1 MCDQQC
7 EIDEL
12 RRKMAV
18 VMEDN
23 RFLREQ
29 AQMQA
34 AIIEKLDGKNAKLP
48 SLMNSQMEEIRIYRE
63 QLRRLKE
70 IFMRTNK
77 ARQEAELARQKAED
91 ELQHLRGLAFEKHLP
106 EREELLAAVSRLQG
120 ELDLQ
125 EKSTASLEKYIANLE
140 KNQRCERNRLLRTQK
155 ELQFT
160 VSKLSESVRE
170 LQLSLQEKQKVI
182 DAQQMHMN
190 RTAKHHTRST
200 AAGDNAE
207 LILTAPAERPSVLE
221 GNPLGTA
228 QSRRTPVSKAK
239 EVSRPVTPKA
249 EPVKTKEKPCPDR
262 VKPRPRSALKRPQT
276 SMGSVILATAKPEQK
291 RPSSSAAAP
300 RLKHVQFTN
309 VDGKLVDITVP
320 TGKDQDET
328 YELLRANEKLAR
340 LVAEAKMHSEE
351 ANTLK
356 PSSQPLIAR
365 ASTIEEVSTKFSLPV
380 TKLEITAKVTPPTL
394 ATQSSEE
401 MKVLV
406 KETPTVMSKA
416 RESKADSPAAN
427 SSTVSARGDLP
438 EIVKN
443 VINGSAYSSNDVPF
457 ATPSRPP
464 ALISNLIREMCYKE
478 LMEKQTLDPVTSPVP
493 NARPVETLPAGSSSS
508 NASPTETPRNPVRIK
523 RSGLKRRAQLPAR
536 RLLETTSSAALRK
549 SVTKQS
555 MFSVKKSP
563 KPVEK
568 ESPVTTVS
576 IENRKS
582 CEDIVSN
589 GLSRGLASLHSPQA
603 RKGQLNGRPLQWIS
617 TCLPATQRPFIDIRP
632 GTRTSVKM

>member
-1 MCDQQC
+1 
-7 EIDEL
+7 
-12 RRKMAV
+12 
-18 VMEDN
+18 
-23 RFLREQ
+23 
-29 AQMQA
+29 
-34 AIIEKLDGKNAKLP
+34 
-48 SLMNSQMEEIRIYRE
+48 MNSQMEEIRIYRE

-125 EKSTASLEKYIANLE
+125 EKSTA
-140 KNQRCERNRLLRTQK
+140 
-155 ELQFT
+155 
-160 VSKLSESVRE
+160 
-170 LQLSLQEKQKVI
+170 EKQKVI

-207 LILTAPAERPSVLE
+207 LILTAPSERPSVFE

-228 QSRRTPVSKAK
+228 QSRRTPVSKPK
-239 EVSRPVTPKA
+239 EVSRPVTPKT
-249 EPVKTKEKPCPDR
+249 EPVKIKEKPCPDR
-262 VKPRPRSALKRPQT
+262 LPRSSR
-276 SMGSVILATAKPEQK
+276 SATATPIDGRHSSLKEVI
-291 RPSSSAAAP
+291 RPSSRTKTPEARSQTPQKRAASSVLP
-300 RLKHVQFTN
+300 YSNMFNSREN
-309 VDGKLVDITVP
+309 VEGKLVDITVP

-351 ANTLK
+351 ANALK

-443 VINGSAYSSNDVPF
+443 VMNGSAYSSNDVPF

-478 LMEKQTLDPVTSPVP
+478 LMEKQTLDPVASPVP
-493 NARPVETLPAGSSSS
+493 NTRPVETLPAESSSS
-508 NASPTETPRNPVRIK
+508 NVSPVETPRNPVRIK
-523 RSGLKRRAQLPAR
+523 RSGLKRKAQLPAR

-549 SVTKQS
+549 SVTRQS
-555 MFSVKKSP
+555 MFSAKKSP

-568 ESPVTTVS
+568 DSPVTSVVMK
-576 IENRKS
+576 I
-582 CEDIVSN
+582 
-589 GLSRGLASLHSPQA
+589 
-603 RKGQLNGRPLQWIS
+603 PL
-617 TCLPATQRPFIDIRP
+617 RF
-632 GTRTSVKM
+632 